1 MKEVGAN
8 LMGALFLE
16 ARRVFTVVNL
26 SPLKMS
32 SLESPAG
39 MSLRGAVS
47 PRLSLATLRN
57 LPPTVRRP
65 AFNVATLRP
74 GILHLGCGA
83 FHRAHQAV
91 FTQRA
96 IEAKPAA
103 VPPAWGIISASLQR
117 PTMRDALQPQDGLY
131 TVLERG
137 PHGAGATVVG
147 TLREVVFAQENPAA
161 LLARFAD
168 PAIRLVTLTVTSS
181 GYCLDP
187 ATERL
192 AVHHPDI
199 QKDLHGSLPS
209 SALGVLVGG
218 LAKVRKVGRRPPVVL
233 SCDNLPGNGR
243 ILRQAAMDY
252 AALFDDELAGWISS
266 SVQFPCSMVDRITPA
281 VTEADMSDAD
291 AMLGLADAAPVCAEP
306 FRQWVI
312 EDFAGPRPAWEAAG
326 AEFVPDVAPWEASK
340 LRLLNGT
347 HMAIAYLGSLA
358 GMQTVAQFVDDP
370 LFAAYALRF
379 MLSEQRPTLPP
390 SGHDITAY
398 AHELLQRW
406 RNPGI
411 AHQLGRVGRNG
422 SEKLQPR
429 LLASVQ
435 ENLKAGRP
443 APCTLLAVA
452 AWICCTSGCV
462 GHGHTSET
470 QDPLIG
476 RMQTLGAAAGDNAE
490 CLTTSVLAME
500 DLFGSDLPRLEN
512 FRAGLIQAVGDL
524 QRMGPHAAVKTLLAA
539 PEQACR

>member
-1 MKEVGAN
+1 MSQ
-8 LMGALFLE
+8 
-16 ARRVFTVVNL
+16 VVHL
-26 SPLKMS
+26 SPLKVS
-32 SLESPAG
+32 SLESAAG
-39 MSLRGAVS
+39 ISSRADAS
-47 PRLSLATLRN
+47 PRLSLATLRD
-57 LPPTVRRP
+57 LPRTVRRP
-65 AFNVATLRP
+65 GFDVAALRP

-103 VPPAWGIISASLQR
+103 TPPAWGIISASLQR

-131 TVLERG
+131 TVLERA

-147 TLREVVFAQENPAA
+147 TLSEVVFAQENPAA
-161 LLARFAD
+161 LLARFTD

-199 QKDLHGSLPS
+199 QKDLHGPLPC
-209 SALGVLVGG
+209 SALGVLVAG
-218 LAKVRKVGRRPPVVL
+218 LAKIHKAGRRPPVVL
-233 SCDNLPGNGR
+233 SCDNLHGNGR
-243 ILRQAAMDY
+243 ILRQAAIDY
-252 AALFDDELAGWISS
+252 AALFDDELAGWIAS

-281 VTEADMSDAD
+281 TTEADMGDA
-291 AMLGLADAAPVCAEP
+291 AAALGMFDAAPVCAEP

-358 GMQTVAQFVDDP
+358 GMQVVAEFVEDP
-370 LFAAYALRF
+370 VFAAYALRF
-379 MLSEQRPTLPP
+379 MLAEQQPTLPP
-390 SGHDITAY
+390 SRHDINAY
-398 AHELLQRW
+398 AHQLMQRW
-406 RNPGI
+406 RNPSI
-411 AHQLGRVGRNG
+411 AHQLSRVGRNG

-429 LLASVQ
+429 LLASLQ
-435 ENLKAGRP
+435 ENLEAGRP

-452 AWICCTSGCV
+452 AWICCASGCV
-462 GHGHTSET
+462 GHGHAAET
-470 QDPLIG
+470 EDPLIG
-476 RMQTLGAAAGDNAE
+476 RMQALGAAAGGDAE
-490 CLTTSVLAME
+490 RLTASVLAME
-500 DLFGSDLPRLEN
+500 DVFGRDLPRLEA
-512 FRAGLIQAVGDL
+512 FRVGLTQAVGNL
-524 QRMGPHAAVKTLLAA
+524 QRMGPHATVKALLAA
-539 PEQACR
+539 PKQGGR

>member
-1 MKEVGAN
+1 
-8 LMGALFLE
+8 
-16 ARRVFTVVNL
+16 
-26 SPLKMS
+26 
-32 SLESPAG
+32 
-39 MSLRGAVS
+39 
-47 PRLSLATLRN
+47 
-57 LPPTVRRP
+57 
-65 AFNVATLRP
+65 VAALRP

-96 IEAKPAA
+96 IEAKPDV

-137 PHGAGATVVG
+137 PLGASATVIG
-147 TLREVVFAQENPAA
+147 TLSEVVFAQENPTA
-161 LLARFAD
+161 LLARFTD

-199 QKDLHGSLPS
+199 QKDLHASRPS
-209 SALGVLVGG
+209 SALGVLVAG
-218 LAKVRKVGRRPPVVL
+218 LAKIHKAGRRPPVVM

-252 AALFDDELAGWISS
+252 AALFDDELAGWISN

-281 VTEADMSDAD
+281 VTEADMDDAE
-291 AMLGLADAAPVCAEP
+291 AMLGLFDAAPVCAEP

-312 EDFAGPRPAWEAAG
+312 EDFVGPRPAWEAAG
-326 AEFVPDVAPWEASK
+326 AEFVPDVTPWEASK

-358 GMQTVAQFVDDP
+358 GIQTVAEFVEDP
-370 LFAAYALRF
+370 VFAAYALRF
-379 MLSEQRPTLPP
+379 MLAEQRPTLPP
-390 SGHDITAY
+390 SGHDIKAY

-411 AHQLGRVGRNG
+411 AHQLSRVGRNG

-435 ENLKAGRP
+435 ENLEAGRP

-462 GHGHTSET
+462 GHGHIAET

-476 RMQTLGAAAGDNAE
+476 RMQALGAAAGDNAE
-490 CLTTSVLAME
+490 RLTASVLAME
-500 DLFGSDLPRLEN
+500 DVFGCDLPKLED

-524 QRMGPHAAVKTLLAA
+524 QRMGPHAAVKALLAA
-539 PEQACR
+539 TEQGCR